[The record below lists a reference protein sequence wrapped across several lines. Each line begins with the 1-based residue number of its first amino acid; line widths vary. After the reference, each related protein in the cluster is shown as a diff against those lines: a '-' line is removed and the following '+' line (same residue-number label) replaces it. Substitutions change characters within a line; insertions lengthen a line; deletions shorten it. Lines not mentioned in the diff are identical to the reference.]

1 MYYLT
6 REYKYLHTIGLI
18 FMTTIYFGMAMSGSV
33 SIGGSEN
40 EAGASSESGARDI
53 SSTCDTPWVQ
63 IEDRCVWLSNSEAK
77 FASADQQCQSLNG
90 HLVMDSPANFHQN
103 LTKYLSIAATF
114 YTVPIW
120 IGLTDTR
127 GINNLLDYRWKV
139 PPYHYISYN
148 NNYWASGQ
156 PDTLNDRCVAL
167 KRSDLNY
174 LWYDY
179 DCVLFHRFLCQK
191 EINTSSKSSSDSLSA
206 DLASKGISEITMT
219 SIIDSSLQLL
229 TALPIQQLNHSIIS
243 LFENLHN
250 TISQSRE
257 SSLSLSIYSSKTM
270 LNEQF
275 PLQTVALFTDN
286 FMQSSKSIGNDILED
301 FFYSDEDSFPSSNF
315 DLFSNSADITYFVT
329 SEETITDYTVN
340 SNKSSNT
347 WKFTYN
353 PSSPTSNETE
363 HIITASPVKKST
375 VYHSYY
381 DQKTNEPTPKTPT
394 PKTIKNQVHALN
406 TLLQKNTTSNIS
418 LNSAAL
424 KNYASNFFFIANN
437 YDAYL
442 SSELENENMIESM
455 INAAN
460 ILLDPLN
467 AEEWE
472 ADSYQ
477 DSSHIVDMIGGME
490 NFALKIG
497 QAGLSHTINVVTK
510 NIELEIKVPNEKEVV
525 YNTKLNLGYRS
536 YDWMQV
542 GDPTN
547 QLQRQLI
554 PIVKVLY
561 KEIGLTE
568 DIKTNADISVNT
580 HILSCAIATAET
592 NLSID
597 YQFSLGHKMPYFRST
612 AIICKQCSGN
622 MNLDALKR
630 WLSNGCQVIRSRYS
644 YTSCRC
650 NHLTH
655 FAIMMRVTNATI
667 SDKHQQILSILT
679 YIGFGISLVAMVI
692 AFTLFTIFRALRSE
706 RFEIHKNLI
715 AALALAQIIHIASMQ
730 SDYDAADS
738 IRCKIFAISLH
749 YLYLAA
755 FSWMLVEGINLYFMI
770 IRVFNAGK
778 SMTAIYYG
786 IGWGLPLIVVGV
798 SVAVKFQDY
807 GVNSC
812 WLSITS
818 GLIWA
823 FIGPAIFIISFNT
836 IILLMVVRIV
846 LHSATAK
853 VTGNATD
860 AGLTW
865 VFGVLSFDEDTIAFS
880 YLFVIFNSLQVRAKL
895 KSFRQKNATN
905 SHLNSSVWKAN
916 SRKKRKTNPSS
927 ILKSSDN
934 DDIRIANQSRATAI
948 KSTMSTDITVQNAV
962 ALPYCPEEY
971 IQKALFSHEVER
983 S

>member
-1 MYYLT
+1 
-6 REYKYLHTIGLI
+6 
-18 FMTTIYFGMAMSGSV
+18 MSGSV

-103 LTKYLSIAATF
+103 LTKYLSIAGIF

-148 NNYWASGQ
+148 NNYWAS
-156 PDTLNDRCVAL
+156 
-167 KRSDLNY
+167 
-174 LWYDY
+174 
-179 DCVLFHRFLCQK
+179 

-275 PLQTVALFTDN
+275 PLQTIALFTDN

-329 SEETITDYTVN
+329 SEDTITDYTVN

-597 YQFSLGHKMPYFRST
+597 YQFSLGHKMQKEELSNVECVYWNFTS
-612 AIICKQCSGN
+612 
-622 MNLDALKR
+622 KR

-679 YIGFGISLVAMVI
+679 YIGFGISLVAMMI

-860 AGLTW
+860 AGRLEITNIWSSTKASVILLPLLGLTW

-880 YLFVIFNSLQVRAKL
+880 YLFVIFNSLQGLFIFLFHCVFNGEVRAKL